1 MPHSTFVS
9 SSTDED
15 MEVYRTSTN
24 GEHMNNEMFA
34 MEQDFIEQDTVGYQI
49 EIPFWDPDTDRVEK
63 VTLHHTVHSRSRAAQ
78 RGIDH
83 DRIDTVMVYG
93 ESVYKQGRIFMYLG
107 KDQVP
112 DHLAR
117 HRDKYANTVVVLAGD
132 SETVITC
139 YRCPNPAKHLRLKQ
153 KNLAVWNRA
162 A

>member
-1 MPHSTFVS
+1 
-9 SSTDED
+9 
-15 MEVYRTSTN
+15 
-24 GEHMNNEMFA
+24 MNNEMFA
-34 MEQDFIEQDTVGYQI
+34 TDRDFEREDTVGFQI
-49 EIPFWDPDTDRVEK
+49 PVPFWDPDTDTVET
-63 VTLHHTVHSRSRAAQ
+63 VMFHHTVHSRTRAAQ

-93 ESVYKQGRIFMYLG
+93 KSVYKQGMVFMYLG

-112 DHLAR
+112 YHLAR

-132 SETVITC
+132 SGTVITC

-153 KNLAVWNRA
+153 KNLAVWKRA

>member
-1 MPHSTFVS
+1 MHNELFST
-9 SSTDED
+9 EQ
-15 MEVYRTSTN
+15 EV
-24 GEHMNNEMFA
+24 
-34 MEQDFIEQDTVGYQI
+34 IEQDTTGFEI
-49 EIPFWDPDTDRVEK
+49 EIPFWDPDTDRVEV
-63 VTLHHTVHSRSRAAQ
+63 VTLNHTVHSRARAAQ

-93 ESVYKQGRIFMYLG
+93 ESVYKQGMVFVYLG

-112 DHLAR
+112 KHLVR

-132 SETVITC
+132 SGTVITC

-153 KNLAVWNRA
+153 KNLAVWRQA

>member
-1 MPHSTFVS
+1 
-9 SSTDED
+9 
-15 MEVYRTSTN
+15 
-24 GEHMNNEMFA
+24 MNNEMFS
-34 MEQDFIEQDTVGYQI
+34 IEQEVTATDTTGFQI
-49 EIPFWDPDTDRVEK
+49 DIPFWDPDTDRVEQ

>member
-1 MPHSTFVS
+1 
-9 SSTDED
+9 
-15 MEVYRTSTN
+15 
-24 GEHMNNEMFA
+24 MNDEMFST
-34 MEQDFIEQDTVGYQI
+34 EQKVIEQDTTGFEI

-63 VTLHHTVHSRSRAAQ
+63 VRLHHTVHSRTRAAQ

-107 KDQVP
+107 KDHVP
-112 DHLAR
+112 EHLAR
-117 HRDKYANTVVVLAGD
+117 NRDKYANTVVVLAGD
-132 SETVITC
+132 SGRMITC

>member
-1 MPHSTFVS
+1 MVEYIFVM
-9 SSTDED
+9 SSTDHD
-15 MEVYRTSTN
+15 TYSLRSSTHLK
-24 GEHMNNEMFA
+24 HMNNEMFA
-34 MEQDFIEQDTVGYQI
+34 TEQEVNALESLGFQI
-49 EIPFWDPDTDRVEK
+49 DIPFWDPDTHRVEK
-63 VTLHHTVHSRSRAAQ
+63 IRLNHTVHSRTRAAQ

-93 ESVYKQGRIFMYLG
+93 KSVYKQGMVFMYLG

-132 SETVITC
+132 SGTVITC

-153 KNLAVWNRA
+153 KNLAVWKRA